1 MARVVVELRGCTRDF
16 DGVRAVDR
24 LDLAVQDG
32 EFLSLLGPSGCGKT
46 TTLNLIAG
54 FIEPT
59 AGAILIDGE
68 DMTGRPAHRRG
79 LGVVFQA
86 YALFP
91 HLSVFE
97 NVAFGLRERHV
108 AKPDIERRVRAALA
122 LVRLDARAD
131 ERPARLSGGMQQR
144 VALARAL
151 VYEPR
156 VLLLDEPLAALDKK
170 LREEMRAELREI
182 LRSVGITTIF
192 VTHDQGEALGL
203 SDRIAVM
210 HAGRIEQLG
219 PPREIY
225 ERPATRFVA
234 DFIGASTV
242 MRGRVI
248 ASDRVELVPD
258 VSLKVSISPALAVGQ
273 EVELAIRPE
282 RVSIVVVPGDNV
294 VTARIVGVIYQGL
307 QTEVTAEIVGGQRLL
322 AFVPE
327 PAPPGLVPGR
337 TLLLHLPAEA
347 FMSLTPRAATASG
360 QRG

>member
-1 MARVVVELRGCTRDF
+1 MARVVVELAGCSRDYG
-16 DGVRAVDR
+16 GVRAVAG
-24 LDLAVQDG
+24 LDLTVHEG
-32 EFLSLLGPSGCGKT
+32 ELLSLLGPSGCGKT

-54 FIEPT
+54 FVPPT
-59 AGAILIDGE
+59 SGRVLIDGL
-68 DMTGRPAHRRG
+68 DVTGRPAHQRG
-79 LGVVFQA
+79 LGVVFQS

-97 NVAFGLRERHV
+97 NVAFGLRERR
-108 AKPDIERRVRAALA
+108 APKGEIDRRVQTALA
-122 LVRLDARAD
+122 LVRLDTRA
-131 ERPARLSGGMQQR
+131 EHRPAQLSGGMQQR

-182 LRSVGITTIF
+182 QRSVGITTIF

-219 PPREIY
+219 TPREIY

-242 MRGRVI
+242 LRGR
-248 ASDRVELVPD
+248 AAGADRL
-258 VSLKVSISPALAVGQ
+258 ALPGGGLLRIETGAAFQAG
-273 EVELAIRPE
+273 EEIELAIRPE
-282 RVSIVVVPGDNV
+282 RIRLAGGAEENV
-294 VTARIVGVIYQGL
+294 VEGRITGVVYQGV
-307 QTEVTAEIVGGQRLL
+307 QTEVTAEIPGCQRLL
-322 AFVPE
+322 VFVAE
-327 PAPPGLVPGR
+327 PAPVALVPGQALR
-337 TLLLHLPAEA
+337 LHLPPDA
-347 FMSLTPRAATASG
+347 FMRLHAARPGAG
-360 QRG
+360 R